1 MVEILDEM
9 KMGPHKSKEEQL
21 RLGERVVDLRD
32 IEKLKWR
39 VIAERLGVNDITKT
53 IYYYRKYKAVL
64 KAAKERMNLEQ
75 VEQFSIKHGIDHGWV
90 WLYENG
96 FKRRVPL
103 DVQEKIENAKM
114 RSY

>member
-1 MVEILDEM
+1 MVEILGEM

-64 KAAKERMNLEQ
+64 EAAKERMGFEQ
-75 VEQFSIKHGIDHGWV
+75 IEEFSIRHAIERGWV

-96 FKRRVPL
+96 FKRRVP
-103 DVQEKIENAKM
+103 QEIRGEIETAKM
-114 RSY
+114 RNY